1 VTHIATQI
9 PNLNAVIIDITPEQ
23 LRREMEHEQAMIEI
37 GRVAAQNRLAAE
49 KARGNGSVTA
59 GGRAL
64 ISGLSLALAERIVA
78 KIAEL
83 EDGRVKRKPPE
94 VRTLQLLP
102 ARDLAVI
109 AIRSVTN
116 SMASREPDK
125 CTPQS
130 LGFAIGAEVEDE
142 HFARLFR
149 QSDRGL
155 FDLIIR
161 RVNERS
167 KNPAQRRKELME
179 AYARVEEDPASPKR

>member
-1 VTHIATQI
+1 MTHIATQI